1 VNKSKARRERKFK
14 EQTDRKIRVEYAKTV
29 REISRPMFVHPSVAV
44 ELLDRTLP
52 YVDPADRGNSQ

>member
-44 ELLDRTLP
+44 DLAGKKVNPR
-52 YVDPADRGNSQ
+52 